1 MIKQTWLLLALGL
14 QLFDILLWGQE
25 KIDFCK
31 NFSYPTIEEIVKDD
45 LPTSLRIYNQL
56 IEKKEMSQCY
66 DEIYVQAL
74 YRIMY
79 PLSLIDANKGL
90 QILEK
95 LKIYDKKKFPE
106 VKIEDGYII
115 TDGIPPGMGEE
126 EQSWFKK
133 IAVESGFCESENDIV
148 FSNDKIKFK
157 LKPFG
162 CCCKPQNL
170 E

>member
-1 MIKQTWLLLALGL
+1 MMTKQTWLFLALGL
-14 QLFDILLWGQE
+14 QLFSILLWGQE

-31 NFSYPTIEEIVKDD
+31 NF
-45 LPTSLRIYNQL
+45 
-56 IEKKEMSQCY
+56 
-66 DEIYVQAL
+66 
-74 YRIMY
+74 
-79 PLSLIDANKGL
+79 
-90 QILEK
+90 
-95 LKIYDKKKFPE
+95 PE
-106 VKIEDGYII
+106 VKIENGYII

-126 EQSWFKK
+126 EQLWFKK